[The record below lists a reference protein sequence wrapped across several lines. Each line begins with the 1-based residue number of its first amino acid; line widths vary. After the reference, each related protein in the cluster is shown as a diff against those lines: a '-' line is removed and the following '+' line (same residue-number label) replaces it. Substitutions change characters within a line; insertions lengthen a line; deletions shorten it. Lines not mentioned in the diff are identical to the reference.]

1 MNFIASVLISEA
13 GEEAGFYL
21 MLHILVKHDM
31 RSLFLPGFPELHLKN
46 FQMAQLVKFH
56 MPKLYAHFRKIQMTT
71 DYFSSKWF
79 MTVFACSLPYE
90 LMP

>member
-1 MNFIASVLISEA
+1 MLEAVANAMPEIGYCQGMNFIASVLISEA

-46 FQMAQLVKFH
+46 FQMA
-56 MPKLYAHFRKIQMTT
+56 
-71 DYFSSKWF
+71 
-79 MTVFACSLPYE
+79 
-90 LMP
+90 